1 MLSSLLSQL
10 QSYFSKYFIVGS
22 FSPVLAFTFINGLT
36 AYLLSDRWRAWVDPY
51 ITDPSVARAVFV
63 ITSVTVA
70 ITLAAYVL
78 SSLSTFLRRL
88 LEGYWWEPMARL
100 FIPAENMRRQRL
112 IADKDGAANT
122 NADLAEAPQ
131 WLKRL
136 LDARQGGKAAHPGVQ
151 FTVPTDDTLEASI
164 KGLEGKLRK
173 NEIVPAAALSSA
185 VDELEGRLNNHDV
198 DKSLY
203 LDRHQQRI
211 NRLIGY
217 ATERAKARYVRL
229 LNQLHASYGAED
241 VAPSKMGNIAN
252 TIQDYA
258 LRRYRCNLEIVWS
271 NLQRVVQRDEK
282 AQAALQEAKTQ
293 LDFLVA
299 CCWLTL
305 LWSLIWTVVFA
316 FIAKSR
322 MGFLAAALGGPL
334 LAYVWYRAAAEQY
347 RSFADVAMTTLDSF
361 RFELLKE
368 MRLAAPADVEGERY
382 VWESI
387 DLLTTYSEE
396 RNFRYEQP
404 KQA

>member
-22 FSPVLAFTFINGLT
+22 FSPVLAFTFVNGLT
-36 AYLLSDRWRAWVDPY
+36 AYLLFDRWRAWIDPY
-51 ITDPSVARAVFV
+51 ITNPSVARAIFV

-70 ITLAAYVL
+70 MTLAAYVL

-88 LEGYWWEPMARL
+88 LEGYWWEPLTKL
-100 FIPAENMRRQRL
+100 FIPAQNMRRQRL
-112 IADKDGAANT
+112 VAAKDEAAKT

-131 WLKRL
+131 WLNRL
-136 LDARQGGKAAHPGVQ
+136 LDARLAGTAAHPGQQ
-151 FTVPTDDTLEASI
+151 FAEPANDTLEASI
-164 KGLEGKLRK
+164 KELEDKRRK
-173 NEIVPAAALSSA
+173 NEIVPADALSAA
-185 VDELEGRLNNHDV
+185 VNDLETRLSTNDV
-198 DKSLY
+198 DQGLY
-203 LDRHQQRI
+203 LDRHHQRLKQ
-211 NRLIGY
+211 LIDY
-217 ATERAKARYVRL
+217 AIERAKARYVRL

-241 VAPSKMGNIAN
+241 IAPTKMGNIAN

-282 AQAALQEAKTQ
+282 AQIALQEAKTQ

-316 FIAKSR
+316 VIAQSR
-322 MGFLAAALGGPL
+322 AGFLVAALGGPL
-334 LAYVWYRAAAEQY
+334 IAYIWYRAAAEQY

-361 RFELLKE
+361 RFDLLKE
-368 MRLAAPADVEGERY
+368 MHLAAPADVEGERY

-387 DLLTTYSEE
+387 DLLATYGEE

>member
-1 MLSSLLSQL
+1 
-10 QSYFSKYFIVGS
+10 V
-22 FSPVLAFTFINGLT
+22 
-36 AYLLSDRWRAWVDPY
+36 
-51 ITDPSVARAVFV
+51 
-63 ITSVTVA
+63 
-70 ITLAAYVL
+70 
-78 SSLSTFLRRL
+78 
-88 LEGYWWEPMARL
+88 ARL

-112 IADKDGAANT
+112 VAAKDGAANT

-136 LDARQGGKAAHPGVQ
+136 LDARQAGRAAHPGVQ
-151 FTVPTDDTLEASI
+151 FTPPTNDTLEESI

-173 NEIVPAAALSSA
+173 NEIVPADALSKA
-185 VDELEGRLNNHDV
+185 VDDLEGRLKNHDV

-316 FIAKSR
+316 FIAQSR
-322 MGFLAAALGGPL
+322 TGFLAAALGGPL

-361 RFELLKE
+361 RFDLLKE

-387 DLLTTYSEE
+387 DLLTTYGEE